1 MTRLPLCFETICV
14 EQRRFSKLLPYHEA
28 RLNRTR
34 RVLWGS
40 REPLALQDY
49 AEIPPFVSDDKH
61 KCRITYGEQVVNI
74 EWEKYQPRTI
84 GSLLLVD
91 ADNLEYTFKYKNR
104 QALNKLYDQRGDCD
118 DVLMVRQGLL
128 TDTSYA
134 NVALFDGQDWH
145 TPAQPLLAGTQRA
158 YLLDEG
164 VIISRAIRAE
174 DLHNYSRLRLF
185 NAMLPWEE
193 GPTMAVERLISD

>member
-1 MTRLPLCFETICV
+1 MNRPQLCFETICV

-34 RVLWGS
+34 QALWGI

-49 AEIPPFVSDDKH
+49 LEIPDFVNNDKH
-61 KCRITYGEQVVNI
+61 KCRITYGEEIVNV

-84 GSLLLVD
+84 GSLRLVE
-91 ADNLEYTFKYKNR
+91 ADHLDYAFKYKDR
-104 QALNKLYDQRGDCD
+104 RALDFLYAQRGSCD
-118 DVLMVRQGLL
+118 DVLIVRNGLV
-128 TDTSYA
+128 TDSSYA
-134 NVALFDGQDWH
+134 NVALFDGTNWY
-145 TPAQPLLAGTQRA
+145 TPEQPLLAGTQRA

-164 VIISRAIRAE
+164 VVVPKAIRASE
-174 DLHNYSRLRLF
+174 VGDFRHIRLF

-193 GPTMAVERLISD
+193 APTATVVS